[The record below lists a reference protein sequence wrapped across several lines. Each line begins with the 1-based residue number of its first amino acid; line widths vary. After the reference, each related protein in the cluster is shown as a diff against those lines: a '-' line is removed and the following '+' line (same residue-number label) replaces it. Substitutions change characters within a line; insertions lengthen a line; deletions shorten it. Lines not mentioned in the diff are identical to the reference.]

1 MKKMIMYTIIIALLP
16 HGLAWSTVINVPGD
30 YPTIQAGINAAGYG
44 DTVLVAPGTY
54 YENVQMAEGVS
65 LIGSGMEN
73 TVIDGGGIND
83 VIKALGIS
91 SYLIEKFTVQNSNQG
106 GSSPGNIGIFMN
118 PSSSHGTKTV
128 RYCWIRNNG
137 HGVEIWNDF
146 GGTAYVENNIIEN
159 NIYDG
164 FDPYLGTVYLTN
176 NVIVSNGRD
185 GYHDWSGGGAIYI
198 KNNIVAENGRYGIFK
213 HRDTPV
219 FISYNDVW
227 NNAQGAYYEGYSG
240 PATPF
245 TPNPGTGEIAV
256 DPLFRD
262 PDTGDFHLCEDSCG
276 YLVDSPCID
285 AGDPAI
291 LDILLGCDWGLEYP
305 VSDMGAYGGNNGDIQ
320 TGVDYDEIVL
330 LPESIFNL
338 HSYPNPFNAV
348 TTISFTLP
356 YESHAN
362 LTVFD
367 ILGRRVE
374 VLLDEFRQAGV
385 YTVTFDAFHLTSGV
399 YFYRLQAENKDETKR
414 ILLLK

>member
-1 MKKMIMYTIIIALLP
+1 MYTIIFALLP
-16 HGLAWSTVINVPGD
+16 YGLAWSTVINVPGD
-30 YPTIQAGINAAGYG
+30 YPTIQAGINAASPG

-65 LIGSGMEN
+65 LIGSGMEY
-73 TVIDGGGIND
+73 TTIDGGGLND
-83 VIKALGIS
+83 VIKALNINN
-91 SYLIEKFTVQNSNQG
+91 YRIERFTVQNSRQDGN
-106 GSSPGNIGIFMN
+106 SPGNMGIFMN
-118 PSSSHGTKTV
+118 PSSSSGTKYV
-128 RYCWIRNNG
+128 RYCRVRNNG

-146 GGTAYVENNIIEN
+146 GGSAYIENNIIED

-164 FDPYLGTVYLTN
+164 FDPYLGTVHLTN

-185 GYHDWSGGGAIYI
+185 GYHDWAGGGVVYI
-198 KNNIVAENGRYGIFK
+198 KNNIFAENGRYGIFK

-245 TPNPGTGEIAV
+245 NPNPGTGEIAA

-262 PDTGDFHLCEDSCG
+262 PTGGDFRLCEDSCG

-291 LDILLGCDWGLEYP
+291 PDAILGCDWGLEYP
-305 VSDMGAYGGNNGDIQ
+305 ISDMGVYGGNNGDFL
-320 TGVDYDEIVL
+320 TGIEDDNLVS

-338 HSYPNPFNAV
+338 RSYPNPFNAA

-356 YESHAN
+356 YESRAN
-362 LTVFD
+362 LTVYD
-367 ILGRRVE
+367 LLGRRVAT
-374 VLLDEFRQAGV
+374 LIDQFLSAGHHRIQW
-385 YTVTFDAFHLTSGV
+385 DASGNV
-399 YFYRLQAENKDETKR
+399 SGTYFYVIKAGDGVDSKKM
-414 ILLLK
+414 ILLK

>member
-1 MKKMIMYTIIIALLP
+1 MYTIIFALLP
-16 HGLAWSTVINVPGD
+16 YSLSWATVINVPGD
-30 YPTIQAGINAAGYG
+30 YPTIQQGINAAGYG

-65 LIGSGMEN
+65 LIGSGMEY
-73 TVIDGGGIND
+73 TTIDGGGLND
-83 VIKALGIS
+83 VIKALNI
-91 SYLIEKFTVQNSNQG
+91 YNFRIERFTVQNSRQDGN
-106 GSSPGNIGIFMN
+106 SPGNMGIFMN
-118 PSSSHGTKTV
+118 PSSSSGTKYV
-128 RYCWIRNNG
+128 RYCRVRNNG

-146 GGTAYVENNIIEN
+146 GGTAYVENNIIED

-176 NVIVSNGRD
+176 NIIRGNGRD
-185 GYHDWSGGGAIYI
+185 GYHDWAGGGVVYI
-198 KNNIVAENGRYGIFK
+198 KNNIFAENGRYGIFK

-245 TPNPGTGEIAV
+245 NPNPGTGEIAS

-262 PDTGDFHLCEDSCG
+262 PDTGDFRLSEDSCG

-285 AGDPAI
+285 AGDPGI
-291 LDILLGCDWGLEYP
+291 LDNLHGCDWGLEYP
-305 VSDMGAYGGNNGDIQ
+305 VSDMGIYGGNNGDFQ
-320 TGVDYDEIVL
+320 TGVEYDDITL

-338 HSYPNPFNAV
+338 QNYPNPFNAA

-356 YESHAN
+356 YESHIS
-362 LTVFD
+362 LTVYD

-374 VLLDEFRQAGV
+374 TLVDRVLPAGSNCIRWDASGNKSGTYLYVIKMGSSAEANKLVLL
-385 YTVTFDAFHLTSGV
+385 
-399 YFYRLQAENKDETKR
+399 K
-414 ILLLK
+414 